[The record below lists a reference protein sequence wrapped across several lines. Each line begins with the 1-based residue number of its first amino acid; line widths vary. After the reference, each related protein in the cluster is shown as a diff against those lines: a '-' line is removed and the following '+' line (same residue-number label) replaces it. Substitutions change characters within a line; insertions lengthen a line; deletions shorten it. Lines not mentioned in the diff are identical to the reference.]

1 MNRSLVMRSCRE
13 DGVLLR
19 PDKPATAIEASWQ
32 ASFDSLE
39 PIYAWGTFSQVGAAR
54 WSYLLGLNLV
64 DALRVPMESLDPA
77 GLGLG
82 WVAYEGWHGVSRQE
96 FTELGPTNSSLVL
109 PECPQITEMALG
121 HSLWVVA
128 PVLPG
133 GWVFLGEE
141 DKLVAASSR
150 RLARWEATASSLQL
164 TLLAAPGESLAVA
177 VLPPGERGTPLTARC
192 VAPADAGAA
201 RPNAFGDVD
210 VAVRVECV
218 RTGAVCKCQ

>member
-1 MNRSLVMRSCRE
+1 
-13 DGVLLR
+13 
-19 PDKPATAIEASWQ
+19 
-32 ASFDSLE
+32 
-39 PIYAWGTFSQVGAAR
+39 
-54 WSYLLGLNLV
+54 
-64 DALRVPMESLDPA
+64 
-77 GLGLG
+77 
-82 WVAYEGWHGVSRQE
+82 
-96 FTELGPTNSSLVL
+96 
-109 PECPQITEMALG
+109 MALG

-177 VLPPGERGTPLTARC
+177 VLPPGERTTPLTARC

-210 VAVRVECV
+210 VIVRVECAK
-218 RTGAVCKCQ
+218 RACKCQ